1 MISKV
6 IVTKSKLN
14 AIGDMIRKVIGNN
27 NKYTLDEMPKAIK
40 SINNNSNRYIHL
52 IDPVIQVNSFV
63 NTSIPIVVTEVIPYE
78 S

>member
-1 MISKV
+1 MV
-6 IVTKSKLN
+6 YRY
-14 AIGDMIRKVIGNN
+14 D
-27 NKYTLDEMPKAIK
+27 Y
-40 SINNNSNRYIHL
+40 NSNKLELISNMKYEKQDPSNDRYIHL